1 MIDHNHITTT
11 DHYKLFVALIGE
23 YYDWDACERQNEGLE
38 ADDIIESA
46 AHAGITIG
54 DEVRGALVKLLIAH
68 RVSS

>member
-46 AHAGITIG
+46 LTDIQGELGKTPKQG
-54 DEVRGALVKLLIAH
+54 MTLVRGLSCRA
-68 RVSS
+68 